1 MAKFPNCET
10 QPSEH
15 NDQDEK
21 AFSIFRQSSQEN
33 RLFYYTHKN
42 NNNTASAPNPL
53 FYGLFSGTCF
63 PPQLTPSTS
72 AEEGSFVCFFDVLK
86 DGGGNVQSPTPQSP
100 LLLSWSLA
108 FVITLQTIASF
119 LQLLCCYIVL
129 LLPHHQLCMSHRP
142 WGK

>member
-1 MAKFPNCET
+1 MTRDERERSWVGKFPNCET

-53 FYGLFSGTCF
+53 FYGLFSGTC
-63 PPQLTPSTS
+63 L
-72 AEEGSFVCFFDVLK
+72 
-86 DGGGNVQSPTPQSP
+86 SP
-100 LLLSWSLA
+100 LTDAIHISRGRKFRLL
-108 FVITLQTIASF
+108 
-119 LQLLCCYIVL
+119 
-129 LLPHHQLCMSHRP
+129 
-142 WGK
+142 